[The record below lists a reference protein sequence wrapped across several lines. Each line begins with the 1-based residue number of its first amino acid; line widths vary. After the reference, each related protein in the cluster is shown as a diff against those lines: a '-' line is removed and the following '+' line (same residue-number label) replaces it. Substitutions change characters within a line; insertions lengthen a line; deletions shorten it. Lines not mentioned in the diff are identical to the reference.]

1 VALTLYQKSQ
11 SINSLVQ
18 DIWASFSKKADFR
31 TAPSAARRLRIPSGP
46 MAALNPAQ
54 LQAVKT
60 LSGPLLVLAGAGTG
74 KTRVVTFRIANLIK
88 HGVRPSRILG
98 VTFTNK
104 AADEMQERIRAL
116 LGKRLKDRPLIS
128 TFHSHCV
135 KILRRHI
142 RRLGYPDRFAICD
155 RGDQES
161 IARSVLREIRVPNES
176 LRPGDLIHLIS
187 GWKSRSIS
195 PADAVRLAQTDK
207 EHLAAMGYRRYQRT
221 LKATGTVDFDDLLLC
236 SEELFHKHQ
245 DVLDD
250 EAGRFDHVLVDEYQD
265 TNGSQYRIVKAL
277 ASRHRNLCV
286 VGDDDQSIYGW
297 RGAEVEHILRFA
309 EDWPDATVVRLEDN
323 YRSTAEI
330 LDLANRLIAF
340 NRTRHQKVLRAS
352 RRGGPKPLIRQH
364 QDENAEAREIVD
376 EIRRMIEHEH
386 LEPRAFAILFRTN
399 EQPRA
404 FETEL
409 RKTKL
414 PYVLLGGMSFFDRKE
429 VRDIVAYLKT
439 IVSPHDEPSLLR
451 IINTPP
457 RGIGQKAVEWLM
469 QQAVSQGKPVWAVMH
484 SCAGLPEAAKS
495 AVQRF
500 VALVEGV
507 QGRVQHGPLLAPVR
521 DVISKVGYEA
531 ELQRLYPDAN
541 EFHSRWDA
549 VQEVVN
555 ALAAYEAK
563 TKKPTLQG
571 FLDEIVL
578 GDRDMN
584 NDKEKQLQRNA
595 VVLMTL
601 HSAKGL
607 EFPHVY
613 MAGMEEG
620 ILPHHRSVDAGEAS
634 VEEERRLCYVGVT
647 RARERLTLSLPL
659 TRMKWGKSRDTI
671 PSRFLYEMT
680 GQADNPQA
688 IARRQQAL
696 RDASRSRRQKPST
709 WPPRVAR
716 QIQSGQG

>member
-1 VALTLYQKSQ
+1 
-11 SINSLVQ
+11 
-18 DIWASFSKKADFR
+18 
-31 TAPSAARRLRIPSGP
+31 
-46 MAALNPAQ
+46 MAELNPAQ
-54 LQAVKT
+54 QHAVRT

-88 HGVRPSRILG
+88 HGTRPSRILG

-104 AADEMQERIRAL
+104 AADEMQERIGAL
-116 LGKRLKDRPLIS
+116 IGKRLKDRPFIS
-128 TFHSHCV
+128 TFHAHCV

-142 RRLGYPDRFAICD
+142 RRLGYPEKFAICD

-176 LRPGDLIHLIS
+176 LRPGDLIHSIS
-187 GWKSRSIS
+187 NWKSRSIS
-195 PADAVRLAQTDK
+195 PTDAVRLAQTDK

-221 LKATGTVDFDDLLLC
+221 LKATGAVDFDDLLLC
-236 SEELFHKHQ
+236 TEELFQQHR
-245 DVLDD
+245 DVLDE

-309 EDWPDATVVRLEDN
+309 EDWPDATIVRLEDN

-330 LDLANRLIAF
+330 LELANRLIAF
-340 NRTRHQKVLRAS
+340 NRTRHQKILRAS
-352 RRGGPKPLIRQH
+352 RRGGPKPLVRQH
-364 QDENAEAREIVD
+364 EDENAEAREVVD
-376 EIRRMIEHEH
+376 EIRRMIQHEH
-386 LEPRAFAILFRTN
+386 LEPRDFAILFRTN

-414 PYVLLGGMSFFDRKE
+414 PYVLLGGMSFYDRKE
-429 VRDIVAYLKT
+429 VRDIVAYLKML
-439 IVSPHDEPSLLR
+439 VSPQDETSLLR

-469 QQAVSQGKPVWAVMH
+469 QQAVSQGQPVWAAMH
-484 SCAGLPEAAKS
+484 SCAGLAEPAKS
-495 AVQRF
+495 AVHRF
-500 VALVEGV
+500 VALVERF
-507 QGRVQHGPLLAPVR
+507 QGRVQRRPLLAAVQGL
-521 DVISKVGYEA
+521 ICEIGYEA
-531 ELQRLYPDAN
+531 ELQRLYSDPN
-541 EFHSRWDA
+541 EFQSRWDA
-549 VQEVVN
+549 VQEVIN
-555 ALAAYEAK
+555 ALAAYETK
-563 TKKPTLQG
+563 TKKPTLAG

-578 GDRDMN
+578 GDRDMD

-613 MAGMEEG
+613 MVGMEEG
-620 ILPHHRSVDAGEAS
+620 ILPHHRSVSANEAG

-647 RARERLTLSLPL
+647 RARERLTLSFPL
-659 TRMKWGKSRDTI
+659 TRMKWGKARDTI

-680 GQADNPQA
+680 GQAENAQA

-696 RDASRSRRQKPST
+696 RETSRSRRSQVPTRAAAAAKEVSPA
-709 WPPRVAR
+709 PRR
-716 QIQSGQG
+716 RP

>member
-1 VALTLYQKSQ
+1 
-11 SINSLVQ
+11 
-18 DIWASFSKKADFR
+18 
-31 TAPSAARRLRIPSGP
+31 
-46 MAALNPAQ
+46 MAELNPAQ
-54 LQAVKT
+54 QHAVKM

-88 HGVRPSRILG
+88 HGTRPSRILG

-104 AADEMQERIRAL
+104 AADEMQERVGAL
-116 LGKRLKDRPLIS
+116 IGKRLKDRPFIS
-128 TFHSHCV
+128 TFHAHCV

-142 RRLGYPDRFAICD
+142 RRLGYPEKFAICD

-161 IARSVLREIRVPNES
+161 IARSALREIRVPNES
-176 LRPGDLIHLIS
+176 LRPGDLIHFIS
-187 GWKSRSIS
+187 GWKSHSIS
-195 PADAVRLAQTDK
+195 PPDAVRLAQTDK

-221 LKATGTVDFDDLLLC
+221 LKATGAVDFDDLLLC
-236 SEELFHKHQ
+236 TEELFQQHR
-245 DVLDD
+245 DVLDE

-309 EDWPDATVVRLEDN
+309 EDWPDARVVRLEDN

-330 LDLANRLIAF
+330 LELANRLIAF

-352 RRGGPKPLIRQH
+352 RRGGPKPLVRQH
-364 QDENAEAREIVD
+364 EDENAEAREVVD
-376 EIRRMIEHEH
+376 EIRRMIQHEH
-386 LEPRAFAILFRTN
+386 LEPRDFAILFRTN

-409 RKTKL
+409 RKLKL
-414 PYVLLGGMSFFDRKE
+414 PYVLLGGMSFYDRKE
-429 VRDIVAYLKT
+429 VRDVVAYLKT
-439 IVSPHDEPSLLR
+439 LVSPQDETSLLR
-451 IINTPP
+451 IINAPP
-457 RGIGQKAVEWLM
+457 RGIGQKAVESLM
-469 QQAVSQGKPVWAVMH
+469 QQAVSQGQPVWSVMH
-484 SCAGLPEAAKS
+484 SGGGLPEPARSSVHK
-495 AVQRF
+495 F
-500 VALVEGV
+500 VAMVKRF
-507 QGRVQHGPLLAPVR
+507 QGRVQHGPLLAAVR
-521 DVISKVGYEA
+521 DLISEVGYEA
-531 ELQRLYPDAN
+531 ELQRLYSDPS
-541 EFHSRWDA
+541 EFQSRWDA
-549 VQEVVN
+549 VQEVIN

-563 TKKPTLQG
+563 SKKPTLSG

-578 GDRDMN
+578 GDRDMD

-613 MAGMEEG
+613 MVGMEEG
-620 ILPHHRSVDAGEAS
+620 ILPHHRSLGGDETG

-647 RARERLTLSLPL
+647 RARERLTLSFPL
-659 TRMKWGKSRDTI
+659 TRMKWGKARDTI

-680 GQADNPQA
+680 GQAENAQA

-696 RDASRSRRQKPST
+696 REASRSRRPNPATRAAPAAKEVRPA
-709 WPPRVAR
+709 PRR
-716 QIQSGQG
+716 RP